1 MNKRELSKFNTLSKK
16 NKILTTINYTWSIL
30 FSLTLIG
37 FLISMIFLGDPYNRL
52 LSCVGTLACY
62 MAPLLIQLIF
72 KIRISPS
79 LYTFYLVYVTL
90 AGFCGSCL
98 YMYKSIPFTDK
109 VVHTVWGYIAC
120 LIGLYLICRTKEISN
135 LKPITIVF
143 IFLGVSM
150 ATASVWE
157 VVEFASDHL
166 LNQTSQGIPV
176 EGIVSV
182 TDTMTDIICHL
193 AGSIVFTIHYL
204 IDRLTHKNI
213 GITSIINDFM
223 TDY

>member
-1 MNKRELSKFNTLSKK
+1 MNKKEISKFNTLSKK
-16 NKILTTINYTWSIL
+16 NKVLTTINYSWSIL
-30 FSLTLIG
+30 FSLTIIG
-37 FLISMIFLGDPYNRL
+37 FLISMTYLGDPYNRL
-52 LSCVGTLACY
+52 LSCICTLVCY
-62 MAPLLIQLIF
+62 ILLLLVQWIF
-72 KIRISPS
+72 KIRLSPG

-98 YMYKSIPFTDK
+98 YIYKSIPFSDK
-109 VVHTVWGYIAC
+109 VVHAVWGYIAC

-135 LKPITIVF
+135 LKTITIIF

-150 ATASVWE
+150 ATASIWE
-157 VVEFASDHL
+157 VIEFASDHL
-166 LNQTSQGIPV
+166 FSQTSQGVPID
-176 EGIVSV
+176 GIVSV
-182 TDTMTDIICHL
+182 TDTMTDILCHL
-193 AGSIVFTIHYL
+193 AGSIIFTIHYL